1 MPVGRDVDW
10 ALWLN
15 KLIFCHGCGRFGL
28 PTKGKPP
35 KGWKLLY
42 QPHPE
47 GRPGL
52 YVCSTDCD
60 TKIRE
65 AMKEGP
71 IIDPLEMRPPPM
83 PHELQEQ
90 VRELVQGVA
99 EEERAQRQEEALK
112 RLQDAVDT
120 SLIAA
125 MEANDGKPL
134 TKREAIDVAANA
146 IIDVHCNIGMSVTAN
161 VDIDDDGI
169 ATAEVVVIGKR
180 DPRHLAG
187 SMFDH
192 PGIRDLERQET
203 GWNPLSA
210 FPPPGLPLGTK
221 IPPRPSDDEP
231 IPYSRTTHPVV
242 DMPLRLMPP
251 EPEPEEEQTE
261 TEMEF
266 VTLKKRDTKG
276 VVIDV
281 EFRPS
286 HWKEEDDD
294 DGEGSDSRRATGNSG
309 RQLEGDHESEARDTN
324 RGDPTEDAPRNLD
337 PSSETESREESPRD
351 G

>member
-1 MPVGRDVDW
+1 MSRDVDW

-15 KLIFCHGCGRFGL
+15 KLVFCHGCGRFGM
-28 PTKGKPP
+28 PQQGMKPP
-35 KGWKLLY
+35 RGWKLLY

-52 YVCSTDCD
+52 YVCSTECEE
-60 TKIRE
+60 KIKE

-71 IIDPLEMRPPPM
+71 ITDPLEMRPPPM

-90 VRELVQGVA
+90 VSQLVRGVA
-99 EEERAQRQEEALK
+99 EEERAQQQMEALK
-112 RLQDAVDT
+112 RLQGAVDT
-120 SLIAA
+120 ALLAA
-125 MEANDGKPL
+125 MEANEGKPL

-146 IIDVHCNIGMSVTAN
+146 IIDTHCNIGMAVTAN
-161 VDIDDDGI
+161 VEIDDDGI

-187 SMFDH
+187 NIEDH
-192 PGIRDLERQET
+192 PGMMDVAREFFGKFAGIF
-203 GWNPLSA
+203 G
-210 FPPPGLPLGTK
+210 K
-221 IPPRPSDDEP
+221 KSDEPKLDEP
-231 IPYSRTTHPVV
+231 IPFSRTDQPVEPV
-242 DMPLRLMPP
+242 PWPWEMPLKLMPPP
-251 EPEPEEEQTE
+251 EPEPEEEQHE

-281 EFRPS
+281 NFRPS
-286 HWKEEDDD
+286 YMEEGD
-294 DGEGSDSRRATGNSG
+294 DGEEDGADGGRAGRRRREA
-309 RQLEGDHESEARDTN
+309 EGAHDAEARDAH
-324 RGDPTEDAPRNLD
+324 RADPPQDAPGNLGAASEAEGQAE
-337 PSSETESREESPRD
+337 PSRD